1 MLGSYII
8 HGMYPRYEL
17 LAFAYESGLKLRDSG
32 GITDIWEWPNIKH
45 LYAKNNTLI
54 IVDKNNIV
62 AHCGLAK
69 KYGEGI
75 SKTLKRIYELWEQH
89 LFSKSE
95 ITLFEYPKY
104 ELPKETT
111 LLSLILRTPP
121 VLKFIYLL
129 LLFPLFHLL
138 CYFYCYFFF

>member
-89 LFSKSE
+89 LFSKVY
-95 ITLFEYPKY
+95 L
-104 ELPKETT
+104 
-111 LLSLILRTPP
+111 
-121 VLKFIYLL
+121 FIYCYY
-129 LLFPLFHLL
+129 FPCFTF
-138 CYFYCYFFF
+138 CVIFIVISFSNTSNNPNTGISEQSP